1 MSNEKKE
8 FPDEGELVLCTVSQI
23 SKTSAFVNLDDYNK
37 TGILITAEVAPGR
50 IRNIRDYL
58 SFNKKI
64 VCKVLRVDKEKN
76 HIDLSLRR
84 VSFGEKKDVM
94 ERYKKDKD
102 ALSIL
107 NIVVDKSKIEGILSK
122 IMSEFSSLSEFM
134 SSAKE
139 NIDLFKKFGMD
150 KESHQLAELIKE
162 RTKIKKINI
171 KSKIKLFSK
180 ESQSLTLIKKA
191 FSTNNPFVK
200 ITYISSP
207 HYLITVDGREYK
219 EANNILKETLD
230 NITKNLEKIDCYIE
244 VEDE

>member
-1 MSNEKKE
+1 MANEKKE

-58 SFNKKI
+58 SANKKI
-64 VCKVLRVDKEKN
+64 VCKVLRVDKERS

-84 VSFGEKKDVM
+84 VGLGEKKEVM

-107 NIVVDKSKIEGILSK
+107 NIAVDKHKIEGILSK
-122 IMSEFSSLSEFM
+122 IRSEFSSLSEFI
-134 SSAKE
+134 SSARE
-139 NIDLFKKFGMD
+139 NTELFKKFGMEN
-150 KESHQLAELIKE
+150 ESNQLAELIKE
-162 RTKIKKINI
+162 RTKIKKISI
-171 KSKIKLFSK
+171 KSEIKLFSK
-180 ESQSLTLIKKA
+180 ENQSLTLIKKA
-191 FSTNNPFVK
+191 FILNNPSVR

-207 HYLITVDGREYK
+207 SYLITVEGTDYK
-219 EANNILKETLD
+219 EASNILKETL
-230 NITKNLEKIDCYIE
+230 NKITKNLEEIGCYIE
-244 VEDE
+244 VKDE